1 MIDGKSGP
9 SGKTPQHVTGSV
21 TKSVT
26 FNEPENESS
35 SQDVDELVKD
45 DDTTEISDTTGEK
58 TVNKSD
64 DETINSVITTEE
76 NTVKETELSTSDIE
90 MPTVSQLLETL
101 GKAHIQFLTYMSL
114 PIRKMLK
121 GLISNTRNQALST
134 LMALPSYCN
143 SKIN

>member
-1 MIDGKSGP
+1 MIDGKSGA

-45 DDTTEISDTTGEK
+45 DDTTEISDTTGGK

-76 NTVKETELSTSDIE
+76 NTVKETEPSTSDIE

-101 GKAHIQFLTYMSL
+101 GKAQ
-114 PIRKMLK
+114 PISDIYEFAYPEK
-121 GLISNTRNQALST
+121 
-134 LMALPSYCN
+134 C
-143 SKIN
+143 